1 MEENEV
7 KKEKIFYKKWW
18 FWAIII
24 GIAIISFIIIIEYIK
39 NKETETS
46 LKNIGEGA
54 TNFIEGIY
62 DADSHLDEFT
72 YNYTTGEVEY
82 KPEITIEKYNQVKEG
97 MTEEEVVS
105 ILGSGEKLQPEEAN
119 GFLMVWGDIMISNPP
134 YYRIQIA
141 FNSSGKVINK
151 YQLGLE

>member
-1 MEENEV
+1 MANHAKTEN
-7 KKEKIFYKKWW
+7 KPIYKKWW
-18 FWAIII
+18 FWTTIIA
-24 GIAIISFIIIIEYIK
+24 IAIISYIIVSNYIE
-39 NKETETS
+39 NKELETS

-54 TNFIEGIY
+54 TEYIKGIY

-72 YNYTTGEVEY
+72 YNYATGEVEY
-82 KPEITIEKYNQVKEG
+82 KPEITVEKYNQIKEG

-119 GFLMVWGDIMISNPP
+119 GFLMVWGDLMISNPP
-134 YYRIQIA
+134 YYRIQIT
-141 FNSSGKVINK
+141 FDSSGKVTDK